1 MAGSPVAIADQYD
14 TIGDNLRFLTNH
26 RLLSLVKE
34 GFHAK
39 PLSRD
44 INNVNSSHWVGSCP
58 DGDIVIS
65 FFNREEYATVRNFR
79 LSDAG
84 ITSLPYY
91 TDLWTGEEAL
101 MEGEEFKVR
110 LAAHSCK
117 VYRFSARK
125 GFSAVEDMSVHDDE
139 RKEIYTIGGH
149 KVKADGFEGLP
160 SGIYIV
166 RENGKCR
173 KVSIK

>member
-14 TIGDNLRFLTNH
+14 TIGDNLRFLTNS
-26 RLLSLVKE
+26 RLISLVRE
-34 GFHAK
+34 SFYAK

-44 INNVNSSHWVGSCP
+44 I
-58 DGDIVIS
+58 
-65 FFNREEYATVRNFR
+65 
-79 LSDAG
+79 
-84 ITSLPYY
+84 
-91 TDLWTGEEAL
+91 
-101 MEGEEFKVR
+101 
-110 LAAHSCK
+110 AHSCK

-149 KVKADGFEGLP
+149 KVKANGFEGLP